1 MEGTCLFSAIAGN
14 QKIDSDSGIISGVS
28 VITAG
33 ECAGKHAGTWIDHNT
48 ISSLLS
54 IASGFKDGV
63 KVKLSQSEEHDG
75 SVGQIIGTLKGFRI
89 DGNQL
94 RADLHLL
101 KSDENYGK
109 ILEMS
114 SKMPEAFGLSVAV
127 DKNYE
132 KQGDKHFLRPTDI
145 YSVDLVEQP
154 AANRGLF
161 SAKPMN
167 DIKLAAD
174 GKTHEK
180 DCGCKACMSA
190 KEKSELS
197 AMIAEQVALAIK
209 GIAAPDVTALTAKL
223 TEHETQ
229 LSAFKASTDA
239 SALSSKKAEIAGLV
253 ADATREGKVV
263 PLTDEQLSKMEIP
276 VIKEMF
282 SKLTKGQV
290 KLAGTRKIEPPK
302 SADGKVITFET
313 ADARAEFCRSKQA
326 EGAAQLTAQFL
337 ADTTLG
343 LSRN

>member
-1 MEGTCLFSAIAGN
+1 MDSTALFSAIAGN
-14 QKIDSDSGIISGVS
+14 QKIDTDAGIISGVS

-33 ECAGKHAGTWIDHNT
+33 ECAGKHAGTWIDQTT
-48 ISSLLS
+48 ISALLS
-54 IASGFKDGV
+54 ISAGFKDGV

-75 SVGQIIGTLKGFRI
+75 SVGQIIGTLKAFRI
-89 DGNQL
+89 DGDQL

-114 SKMPEAFGLSVAV
+114 AKMPEAFGLSVAV

-132 KQGDKHFLRPTDI
+132 KKGDKHFLRPTDI
-145 YSVDLVEQP
+145 YSIDLVEQP

-161 SAKPMN
+161 SAKSMN

-197 AMIAEQVALAIK
+197 AMIADQVALAIK
-209 GIAAPDVTALTAKL
+209 GIAVPDVAAFTAKL
-223 TEHETQ
+223 TEYETQ
-229 LSAFKASTDA
+229 LAAFKAQGDA
-239 SALSSKKAEIAGLV
+239 AALSAKKSEIAGLV
-253 ADATREGKVV
+253 ADATREGKVI
-263 PLTDEQLSKMEIP
+263 PLTDDELAKMEIP
-276 VIKEMF
+276 TIKAMF
-282 SKLTKGQV
+282 SKLVSGQV
-290 KLAGTRKIEPPK
+290 KLSGTRKVEAPK
-302 SADGKVITFET
+302 TADGKVITFET
-313 ADARAEFCRSKQA
+313 ADARAEFCRTKQA
-326 EGAAQLTAQFL
+326 EGAAQLTADFL
-337 ADTTLG
+337 ADATLG